1 MSKNAHEV
9 TTWSGS
15 QPQLMEMPTN
25 SGKDGWMGLGVAQYA
40 EQPPPKNSSLIT
52 VAYDSN
58 KKKNYWKK
66 VNHVQIGSVPIST
79 SETVEAC
86 ALPMTLAMRSLAS
99 LGGAGEG

>member
-58 KKKNYWKK
+58 KKKIIEKK
-66 VNHVQIGSVPIST
+66 ST
-79 SETVEAC
+79 
-86 ALPMTLAMRSLAS
+86 MFK
-99 LGGAGEG
+99 